1 MAYDYRHIENGHAIH
16 VIGRQ
21 LTVDGQTFTCP
32 VGAFSPRVSPIRGWV
47 AFAAQEPGELD
58 GVPFDGGAIL
68 TCNSGQFAVA
78 YGRAALGRQP
88 CAWGPDDR
96 LHVLV
101 ASNGANLTDVLAIA
115 PDGSTHTY
123 QIAKWASEGIW
134 KIRNDGSLLL
144 ANENTHRVVN
154 GRNLWNWDED
164 ELTGAIGG
172 KTDAGHPQ
180 FGCAAI
186 TFDSGGTWQH
196 WVPSTDLQESVYVS
210 GREMAITGFDT
221 PEPSSVASWPVLAA
235 AVSVP
240 PVPVPVPVPV
250 PRPVP
255 PAKAAPRLAALPV
268 KDHTSELLARLP
280 TVPLDVQPPPAV
292 PPSQPKVAA
301 PPITISDLAKKAL
314 WDWLRGR

>member
-32 VGAFSPRVSPIRGWV
+32 VGAFSPRVSPIHGWV
-47 AFAAQEPGELD
+47 AFAAQEPGDLN

-68 TCNSGQFAVA
+68 TCNSGQFGVA
-78 YGRAALGRQP
+78 YARAALGRQP

-101 ASNGANLTDVLAIA
+101 ASNGATLTDVLAIA
-115 PDGSTHTY
+115 PDGSTHPY

-134 KIRNDGSLLL
+134 KIRRDGSVLL

-164 ELTGAIGG
+164 DLTGAIGG

-180 FGCAAI
+180 YGCAAI
-186 TFDSGGTWQH
+186 TFDLGQTWQY

-221 PEPSSVASWPVLAA
+221 PEPSSVGSWPVLETTEAR
-235 AVSVP
+235 P
-240 PVPVPVPVPV
+240 PVPESPVEA
-250 PRPVP
+250 P
-255 PAKAAPRLAALPV
+255 PLPAALPV
-268 KDHTSELLARLP
+268 EDRTNELLARLP

-292 PPSQPKVAA
+292 PPSQPKVKVGL
-301 PPITISDLAKKAL
+301 PPTKISEVAKKAL
-314 WDWLRGR
+314 WDWLKGR